1 MKASQ
6 GGLLS
11 RRSRT
16 QLAALLRVQAK
27 LSVREPYAL
36 GMGIGLPVVLLVVFG
51 LISKYTKGDVGGSGL
66 NVIDLW
72 TPTLMVIS
80 FTAIAISLP
89 NTLVRDREI
98 GWLRRIST
106 TPVHPSRLLA
116 VQLIL
121 DTVISA
127 VAIVVIIVGGIAVFG
142 APLNV
147 GIPFFIL
154 SVVLA
159 IAVIFSVGLVV
170 VAVAPNQTAA
180 SAMGAVLFFALLFLS
195 GLWVQPVQVGAPL
208 RDIMWYSPSG
218 AAVRALLYSV
228 FNATP
233 PWTTLLTLVGYTLV
247 FAFVAV
253 RYFRWE

>member
-1 MKASQ
+1 MNGGQ
-6 GGLLS
+6 GGVLS

-27 LSVREPYAL
+27 LSIREPYAL

-66 NVIDLW
+66 TVIDLW
-72 TPTLMVIS
+72 LPTLMAIS
-80 FTAIAISLP
+80 FTAISISLP

-106 TPVHPSRLLA
+106 TPLRPSRLLA
-116 VQLIL
+116 VQLVL
-121 DTVISA
+121 DTAIA
-127 VAIVVIIVGGIAVFG
+127 AAAIVILIVGGIAVFG

-147 GIPFFIL
+147 GIPFFVL
-154 SVVLA
+154 SVILA
-159 IAVIFSVGLVV
+159 IAVIFSAGLI
-170 VAVAPNQTAA
+170 VAALAPNQTAA

-195 GLWVQPVQVGAPL
+195 GLWVQPVEVGAPL

-218 AAVRALLYSV
+218 AAVRALLYSL

-233 PWTTLLTLVGYTLV
+233 PWTTLLTLVGYTLL
-247 FAFVAV
+247 FMFLAI